1 VYFRV
6 ISVNP
11 SIYMR
16 AAGPNWA
23 CALFHYLPQ
32 NSFSVQQDNNT
43 ISLVTDTRGIYPSLH
58 IEKNQQVNNM

>member
-6 ISVNP
+6 VSVNP

-16 AAGPNWA
+16 AAGPNWV

-32 NSFSVQQDNNT
+32 F
-43 ISLVTDTRGIYPSLH
+43 RLH
-58 IEKNQQVNNM
+58 PLDETADSESTKVNEITFITTGQ